1 MADSL
6 LAHIASNFTSQYE
19 NVANSSICY
28 ILNEY
33 PVSRQ
38 ALKNVLGGD
47 VATPVRYT
55 TEEAMGPNGRPD
67 VTGKDAAGN
76 TVVIIEGK
84 FWANLTDNQPNGYL
98 RILAPADGWL
108 LFLAPDKRKK
118 SLELELEKRMDGKN
132 DSVFVHSWHDFLKAI
147 EIENNKNH
155 DSSLSSDLNQL
166 KSLCQRMD
174 VEGMPPLS
182 SFDLDPMNGRVSAH
196 LADIIDECNSVLRHW
211 EHADFSGLKT
221 TSQKYGHGFY
231 FRGYKFG
238 CYLCV
243 ANDHWFM
250 RDNHTPIW
258 LSVLDYDSKKYQSI
272 EHILN
277 GFDPENTCEY
287 KLGIIL
293 KPGMDKSQVVHH
305 IVDRIKATLGHL
317 NEVFSD
323 E

>member
-1 MADSL
+1 MPSSL

-47 VATPVRYT
+47 VAAPIRYT
-55 TEEAMGPNGRPD
+55 AEEATESNGRPD
-67 VTGKDAAGN
+67 VTCKDAAGN

-84 FWANLTDNQPNGYL
+84 FWANLTENQPNGYL
-98 RILAPADGWL
+98 RELASADGRL
-108 LFLAPDKRKK
+108 LFLAPDQRKE
-118 SLELELEKRMDGKN
+118 SLKLELEKRMGDK
-132 DSVFVHSWHDFLKAI
+132 DDRVLVRSWRDFLELI

-166 KSLCQRMD
+166 KALCQRMD

-211 EHADFSGLKT
+211 KHADFSGLKM
-221 TSQKYGHGFY
+221 TSKKYGHGFY

-238 CYLCV
+238 C
-243 ANDHWFM
+243 
-250 RDNHTPIW
+250 
-258 LSVLDYDSKKYQSI
+258 
-272 EHILN
+272 
-277 GFDPENTCEY
+277 
-287 KLGIIL
+287 
-293 KPGMDKSQVVHH
+293 
-305 IVDRIKATLGHL
+305 
-317 NEVFSD
+317 
-323 E
+323 